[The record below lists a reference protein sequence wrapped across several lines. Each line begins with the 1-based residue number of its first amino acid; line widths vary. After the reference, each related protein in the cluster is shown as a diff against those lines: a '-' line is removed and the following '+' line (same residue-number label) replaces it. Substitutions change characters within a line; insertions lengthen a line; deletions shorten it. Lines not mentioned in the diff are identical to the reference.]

1 MNAPTAIPYDSFI
14 AEFYDYIPTVT
25 VRRDL
30 DFYLSAARAY
40 GDPILELGCGTGRVL
55 LPLAREGS
63 NVAGLDISGA
73 MLARCRAK
81 LAGEKDEVRR
91 RVQLQCGDMT
101 DFDLDVTFRLIIIPF
116 RPFQHLL
123 EVEQQLACLRRA
135 HRHLAPGGRLILD
148 VFQTDAR
155 RIHDPAFLK
164 ETPPLPEINLPMAE
178 AVQTERTAAFHRA
191 EQRND
196 VELIHYIKHPDAAR
210 SASFSRSPCVISFAS
225 RSNTCLRAPIPRRR
239 AIRDFDRSPLLDD
252 SPRCSSLLRRYNR
265 SRRHKR
271 HRDCPPRL
279 KLSAV

>member
-1 MNAPTAIPYDSFI
+1 MSAPTAIPYDSFI

-30 DFYLSAARAY
+30 NFYLSAAREY

-63 NVAGLDISGA
+63 NVAGLDISEA

-123 EVEQQLACLRRA
+123 EVEQQLACLRCA

-164 ETPPLPEINLPMAE
+164 ETPPLPEINLPDGRKL
-178 AVQTERTAAFHRA
+178 VQTERTVAFHRA

-196 VELIHYIKHPDAAR
+196 VELIHYIKHPDGRQERLVFAFTLRYFFRFEVEHLLAR
-210 SASFSRSPCVISFAS
+210 TGFRVAELCG
-225 RSNTCLRAPIPRRR
+225 
-239 AIRDFDRSPLLDD
+239 DFDRSALRDD
-252 SPRCSSLLRRYNR
+252 SPEMLFVAE
-265 SRRHKR
+265 KI
-271 HRDCPPRL
+271 
-279 KLSAV
+279 

>member
-1 MNAPTAIPYDSFI
+1 MLTSGRNEGGGERTMSAPTAIPYDSFI

-25 VRRDL
+25 VRHDL
-30 DFYLSAARAY
+30 EFYVSVAREY

-63 NVAGLDISGA
+63 NVAGLDISEA

-123 EVEQQLACLRRA
+123 EVEQQLACLRCA

-164 ETPPLPEINLPMAE
+164 ETPPLREINLPDGRKL
-178 AVQTERTAAFHRA
+178 VQTERTAAFHRA

-196 VELIHYIKHPDAAR
+196 VELIHYIKHPDGRQERLVFAFTLCYFFRFEVEHLLAR
-210 SASFSRSPCVISFAS
+210 TGFRVAELCG
-225 RSNTCLRAPIPRRR
+225 
-239 AIRDFDRSPLLDD
+239 DFDRSALRDD
-252 SPRCSSLLRRYNR
+252 SPEMLFVAE
-265 SRRHKR
+265 KI
-271 HRDCPPRL
+271 
-279 KLSAV
+279 